1 MTVGYG
7 IGFSHLELFLLG
19 STFSTSSVKGP
30 PCPPMTNNFHVSVTI
45 ELVDSM
51 VAIDVVEMV
60 VSMVVAV
67 LDFRNWHLKI
77 CSV

>member
-1 MTVGYG
+1 
-7 IGFSHLELFLLG
+7 
-19 STFSTSSVKGP
+19 
-30 PCPPMTNNFHVSVTI
+30 MTNNFHVSVTI

-51 VAIDVVEMV
+51 VAIDVVEIV